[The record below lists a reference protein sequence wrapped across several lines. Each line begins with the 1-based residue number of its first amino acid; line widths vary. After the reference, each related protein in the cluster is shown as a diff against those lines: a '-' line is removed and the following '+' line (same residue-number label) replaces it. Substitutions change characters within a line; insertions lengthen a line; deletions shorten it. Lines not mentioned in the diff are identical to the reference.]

1 MFVRFIEGKRRELS
15 GLSDIVNLRLT
26 DAATEEITST
36 ETNISRFTLVICVMI
51 GVSLVVIWVV
61 LFRLK
66 QDHKKKFQYVR
77 PEIQA

>member
-51 GVSLVVIWVV
+51 GVSLIVIWI
-61 LFRLK
+61 LLS
-66 QDHKKKFQYVR
+66 
-77 PEIQA
+77 